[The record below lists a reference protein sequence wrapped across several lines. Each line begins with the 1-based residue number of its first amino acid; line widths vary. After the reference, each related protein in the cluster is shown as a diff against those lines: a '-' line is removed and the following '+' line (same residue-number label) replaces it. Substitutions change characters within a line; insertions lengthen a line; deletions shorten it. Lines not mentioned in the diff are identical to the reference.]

1 MARLAH
7 PRTVQGMK
15 HADFVLEAE
24 LWDKA
29 EGWIVACDEV
39 GRGAYAG
46 PVTVGACAVLPEMA
60 LTAPFVA
67 DSKLLSR
74 SRREALVG
82 AILEWAPC
90 AAGSASAAEIDEF
103 GMAQALRIAAGRAL
117 EEIAMRCGEITWLL
131 QDGVASWLP
140 EHIDATH
147 GRVLQPKLDMTSAT
161 CAAASIV
168 AKVQR
173 DDVMRQLGTLYP
185 AWPAIASSAG
195 YGTKA
200 HEAQIKEHGLC
211 PEHRA
216 SWSFA
221 ARLCPPDAAESPRAE

>member
-1 MARLAH
+1 VACSGRL
-7 PRTVQGMK
+7 RTVQGMK
-15 HADFVLEAE
+15 HADFVLENE
-24 LWDKA
+24 LWAKA

-46 PVTVGACAVLPEMA
+46 PVTVGACAVLPELA

-82 AILEWAPC
+82 AVLEWAPC
-90 AAGSASAAEIDEF
+90 ATGSASAAEIDEF

-117 EEIAMRCGEITWLL
+117 DEIVMKCGEITWLI

-140 EHIDATH
+140 EHIVAAG

-173 DDVMRQLGTLYP
+173 DEVMRQLGTQYP
-185 AWPAIASSAG
+185 DWPAIATSAG

-211 PEHRA
+211 PEHRT

-221 ARLCPPDAAESPRAE
+221 TRLCPRDVAEHPRAE